1 MVHCDAGASRCLG
14 QACPLSVWAANSIEM
29 IASFGYLPA
38 VKKIMQWIGLD
49 CGPARPPLANP
60 SDEQSEKLRAE
71 LDVAGFFEWINECTT
86 A

>member
-1 MVHCDAGASRCLG
+1 MSTNLGWVHGDAGASRCLA
-14 QACPLSVWAANSIEM
+14 QACSLSARAANSIEM
-29 IASFGYLPA
+29 IASFGYVPA

-71 LDVAGFFEWINECTT
+71 LDAAGFFE
-86 A
+86 

>member
-1 MVHCDAGASRCLG
+1 
-14 QACPLSVWAANSIEM
+14 M